1 MVNSLYRVVFPVSNK
16 TLNSG
21 DCRGK
26 EHSMK
31 ELSII
36 NHNGIEVVDSREV
49 AEMIGKQHAH
59 LMRDI
64 KGYAEIIGSSI
75 ESNFGLND
83 FFIESQYKDS
93 IGRTLPCYLLTKKGC
108 DMVANKMT
116 GEKGVLFTAAYVTAF
131 EKMRETLTEKKP
143 MTQAEL
149 ILAQSQLMVEQE
161 RRLKALENRAERNE
175 QTMQKT
181 LDIFSAPAVSPD
193 DWTSAMNHQIN
204 TLVEQY
210 GGNHRKFRSDRYA
223 ELELETGVDL
233 KCRQTRLRNRMRK
246 NGATET
252 ECKQVSILQV
262 ISRDRKLRPAFEAI
276 IRRKAASLISD
287 AQM

>member
-1 MVNSLYRVVFPVSNK
+1 MKDLITINNNGQPVAS
-16 TLNSG
+16 SR
-21 DCRGK
+21 DIA
-26 EHSMK
+26 EHFEK
-31 ELSII
+31 
-36 NHNGIEVVDSREV
+36 NHNHV
-49 AEMIGKQHAH
+49 
-59 LMRDI
+59 LRDI
-64 KGYAEIIGSSI
+64 DTLKKDV
-75 ESNFGLND
+75 SNFGQM
-83 FFIESQYKDS
+83 FFNVEIPDSYGRPQRAYLMNRDGFSLLVMGFTGKSALEWKLKYIE
-93 IGRTLPCYLLTKKGC
+93 
-108 DMVANKMT
+108 
-116 GEKGVLFTAAYVTAF
+116 AF
-131 EKMRETLTEKKP
+131 NRMEAQIKSPQP
-143 MTQAEL
+143 MTTAQMFAMQAQVNL
-149 ILAQSQLMVEQE
+149 EQE
-161 RRLKALENRAERNE
+161 QRLTALESRAERNE

-193 DWTSAMNHQIN
+193 DWANTMNHQIN

-262 ISRDRKLRPAFEAI
+262 ISRDRKLRPAFESI

>member
-1 MVNSLYRVVFPVSNK
+1 MSNEIQIFNNPK
-16 TLNSG
+16 FGNVRMIEENGNVLFCGNDVASALGYKSPKDAISTH
-21 DCRGK
+21 CRGAVK
-26 EHSMK
+26 RR
-31 ELSII
+31 LT
-36 NHNGIEVVDSREV
+36 D
-49 AEMIGKQHAH
+49 A
-59 LMRDI
+59 L
-64 KGYAEIIGSSI
+64 
-75 ESNFGLND
+75 
-83 FFIESQYKDS
+83 
-93 IGRTLPCYLLTKKGC
+93 GR
-108 DMVANKMT
+108 
-116 GEKGVLFTAAYVTAF
+116 
-131 EKMRETLTEKKP
+131 
-143 MTQAEL
+143 
-149 ILAQSQLMVEQE
+149 EQE
-161 RRLKALENRAERNE
+161 TVFISEGDIYRLAARSKLPGADEFESWIFDEVLPSIRKTGGYQTKAMTTAQMFAMQAKVNLEQEQRLAALENRAERAE

-210 GGNHRKFRSDRYA
+210 GVNHRKFRSDRYA

>member
-1 MVNSLYRVVFPVSNK
+1 MSNEIQIFK
-16 TLNSG
+16 NPKFGNVRMIEENGNVLFCGNDVASALGYKSPKDAISTH
-21 DCRGK
+21 CRGAVK
-26 EHSMK
+26 RR
-31 ELSII
+31 LT
-36 NHNGIEVVDSREV
+36 D
-49 AEMIGKQHAH
+49 A
-59 LMRDI
+59 L
-64 KGYAEIIGSSI
+64 
-75 ESNFGLND
+75 
-83 FFIESQYKDS
+83 
-93 IGRTLPCYLLTKKGC
+93 GR
-108 DMVANKMT
+108 
-116 GEKGVLFTAAYVTAF
+116 
-131 EKMRETLTEKKP
+131 
-143 MTQAEL
+143 
-149 ILAQSQLMVEQE
+149 EQE
-161 RRLKALENRAERNE
+161 TVFISEGDIYRLAARSKLPGADEFESWIFDEVLPSIRKTGGYQTKAMTTAQMFAMQAKVNLEQEQRLAALESRAERNE

-262 ISRDRKLRPAFEAI
+262 FSRDRKLRPAFEAI

>member
-1 MVNSLYRVVFPVSNK
+1 MKDLITINQNGQPVAS
-16 TLNSG
+16 S
-21 DCRGK
+21 
-26 EHSMK
+26 
-31 ELSII
+31 
-36 NHNGIEVVDSREV
+36 
-49 AEMIGKQHAH
+49 
-59 LMRDI
+59 RDI
-64 KGYAEIIGSSI
+64 AEHFEKRHDHVVRDIDAFSKDVP
-75 ESNFGLND
+75 NFGEM
-83 FFIESQYKDS
+83 FFSVEIPDS
-93 IGRTLPCYLLTKKGC
+93 YGRPQRAYLMNRDGFSLLVMGF
-108 DMVANKMT
+108 T
-116 GEKGVLFTAAYVTAF
+116 GKSALEWKLKYIDAF
-131 EKMRETLTEKKP
+131 NRMEAQIKNPQLSP
-143 MTQAEL
+143 AEQL
-149 ILAQSQLMVEQE
+149 LAQAQLMVEQE
-161 RRLKALENRAERNE
+161 RRLKALENRAERTE

-193 DWTSAMNHQIN
+193 DWASTMNHQIN

-233 KCRQTRLRNRMRK
+233 KCRQTRLRNRMRR

-287 AQM
+287 TQM

>member
-1 MVNSLYRVVFPVSNK
+1 MKDLITINQNGQPVAS
-16 TLNSG
+16 SR
-21 DCRGK
+21 DIAEHFEK
-26 EHSMK
+26 EHRNV
-31 ELSII
+31 L
-36 NHNGIEVVDSREV
+36 
-49 AEMIGKQHAH
+49 
-59 LMRDI
+59 RDI
-64 KGYAEIIGSSI
+64 DDLRKDVLNFEQMFFSVEIP
-75 ESNFGLND
+75 
-83 FFIESQYKDS
+83 DS
-93 IGRTLPCYLLTKKGC
+93 YGRPQRAYLMNRDGFSLLVMGF
-108 DMVANKMT
+108 T
-116 GEKGVLFTAAYVTAF
+116 GKSALEWKLKYIDAF
-131 EKMRETLTEKKP
+131 NRMEAQIKKP
-143 MTQAEL
+143 QLSPAEQL
-149 ILAQSQLMVEQE
+149 LAQAQLMVEQE
-161 RRLKALENRAERNE
+161 RRLKALENRAERTE

-223 ELELETGVDL
+223 ELESETGVDL

>member
-1 MVNSLYRVVFPVSNK
+1 
-16 TLNSG
+16 
-21 DCRGK
+21 
-26 EHSMK
+26 MK
-31 ELSII
+31 ELQVF
-36 NHNGIEVVDSREV
+36 NYNQ
-49 AEMIGKQHAH
+49 KQI
-59 LMRDI
+59 RTVQ
-64 KGYAEIIGSSI
+64 
-75 ESNFGLND
+75 LND
-83 FFIESQYKDS
+83 EMWFVLKDVCDVLGISKYRDVADRLDEDERALAEVDTLGGVQNMVVVNESGLYNVILRSDKPEAKPFRKWVTSEVLPS
-93 IGRTLPCYLLTKKGC
+93 IRKTGGYQTKT
-108 DMVANKMT
+108 MT
-116 GEKGVLFTAAYVTAF
+116 TAQMFA
-131 EKMRETLTEKKP
+131 M
-143 MTQAEL
+143 QAKVNL
-149 ILAQSQLMVEQE
+149 EQE
-161 RRLKALENRAERNE
+161 QRLAALENRAERAE

-181 LDIFSAPAVSPD
+181 LDIFSAPAVSSD

>member
-1 MVNSLYRVVFPVSNK
+1 MKDLITINNNGQPVAS
-16 TLNSG
+16 SR
-21 DCRGK
+21 DIA
-26 EHSMK
+26 EHFEK
-31 ELSII
+31 
-36 NHNGIEVVDSREV
+36 NHNHV
-49 AEMIGKQHAH
+49 
-59 LMRDI
+59 LRDI
-64 KGYAEIIGSSI
+64 DTLKKDV
-75 ESNFGLND
+75 SNFGQM
-83 FFIESQYKDS
+83 FFDVEIPDS
-93 IGRTLPCYLLTKKGC
+93 YGRPQRAYLMNRDGFSLLVMGFTGKSALEWKLKYI
-108 DMVANKMT
+108 DAFNRMEAQIKSPQAMT
-116 GEKGVLFTAAYVTAF
+116 TAQMFA
-131 EKMRETLTEKKP
+131 M
-143 MTQAEL
+143 QAQVNL
-149 ILAQSQLMVEQE
+149 EQE
-161 RRLKALENRAERNE
+161 QRLSALESRAERNE
-175 QTMQKT
+175 QNMQKT

>member
-1 MVNSLYRVVFPVSNK
+1 MKDLITINNNGQPVAS
-16 TLNSG
+16 SR
-21 DCRGK
+21 DIA
-26 EHSMK
+26 EHFEK
-31 ELSII
+31 
-36 NHNGIEVVDSREV
+36 NHNHV
-49 AEMIGKQHAH
+49 
-59 LMRDI
+59 LRDI
-64 KGYAEIIGSSI
+64 DTLKKDV
-75 ESNFGLND
+75 SNFGQM
-83 FFIESQYKDS
+83 FFDVEIPDS
-93 IGRTLPCYLLTKKGC
+93 YGRPQRAYLMNRDGFSLLVMGF
-108 DMVANKMT
+108 T
-116 GEKGVLFTAAYVTAF
+116 GKSALEWKLKYIDAF
-131 EKMRETLTEKKP
+131 NRMEAQIKNPQLSP
-143 MTQAEL
+143 AEQL
-149 ILAQSQLMVEQE
+149 LAQAQLMVEQE
-161 RRLKALENRAERNE
+161 RRLKALENRAERTE

-193 DWTSAMNHQIN
+193 DWTSEMNHQIN

-223 ELELETGVDL
+223 ELESETGVDL

>member
-1 MVNSLYRVVFPVSNK
+1 
-16 TLNSG
+16 
-21 DCRGK
+21 
-26 EHSMK
+26 MK
-31 ELSII
+31 ELQVFNYHQKQIRTIQIDGETWFVLKDVCDVLHIENHKDVAKRLEPDEVGRFNFPHPQNPEKQIEMVCVNESGLYNIVLRSDKPEAKPFRKWVTSEVLPSIRKT
-36 NHNGIEVVDSREV
+36 G
-49 AEMIGKQHAH
+49 
-59 LMRDI
+59 
-64 KGYAEIIGSSI
+64 GY
-75 ESNFGLND
+75 
-83 FFIESQYKDS
+83 Q
-93 IGRTLPCYLLTKKGC
+93 TK
-108 DMVANKMT
+108 AMT
-116 GEKGVLFTAAYVTAF
+116 TAQMFA
-131 EKMRETLTEKKP
+131 M
-143 MTQAEL
+143 QAQVNL
-149 ILAQSQLMVEQE
+149 EQE
-161 RRLKALENRAERNE
+161 QRLAALESRAERNE

-193 DWTSAMNHQIN
+193 DWATTMNHQIN

-262 ISRDRKLRPAFEAI
+262 ISRDRKLRPAFESI

>member
-1 MVNSLYRVVFPVSNK
+1 MKDLITINNDGQPVAS
-16 TLNSG
+16 SR
-21 DCRGK
+21 DIAEHFEK
-26 EHSMK
+26 EHRNV
-31 ELSII
+31 L
-36 NHNGIEVVDSREV
+36 
-49 AEMIGKQHAH
+49 
-59 LMRDI
+59 RDI
-64 KGYAEIIGSSI
+64 DDLRKDVLNFEQMFFSVEIP
-75 ESNFGLND
+75 
-83 FFIESQYKDS
+83 DS
-93 IGRTLPCYLLTKKGC
+93 YGRPQRAYLMNRDGFSLLVMGFTGKSALEWKLKYI
-108 DMVANKMT
+108 DAFNRMEAQIKSPQAMT
-116 GEKGVLFTAAYVTAF
+116 TAQMFA
-131 EKMRETLTEKKP
+131 M
-143 MTQAEL
+143 QAQVNL
-149 ILAQSQLMVEQE
+149 EQE
-161 RRLKALENRAERNE
+161 QRLSALESRAERNE
-175 QTMQKT
+175 QNMQKT

>member
-1 MVNSLYRVVFPVSNK
+1 MSNEIQIFNNPK
-16 TLNSG
+16 FGNVRMIEENGNVLFCGNDVASALGYKSPKDAISTH
-21 DCRGK
+21 CRGAVK
-26 EHSMK
+26 RR
-31 ELSII
+31 LT
-36 NHNGIEVVDSREV
+36 D
-49 AEMIGKQHAH
+49 A
-59 LMRDI
+59 L
-64 KGYAEIIGSSI
+64 
-75 ESNFGLND
+75 
-83 FFIESQYKDS
+83 
-93 IGRTLPCYLLTKKGC
+93 GR
-108 DMVANKMT
+108 
-116 GEKGVLFTAAYVTAF
+116 
-131 EKMRETLTEKKP
+131 
-143 MTQAEL
+143 
-149 ILAQSQLMVEQE
+149 EQE
-161 RRLKALENRAERNE
+161 TVFISEGDIYRLAARSKLPGADEFESWIFDEVLPSIRKTGGYQTKAMTTAQMFAMQAKVNLEQEQRLAALENRAERAE

-181 LDIFSAPAVSPD
+181 LDIFSAPAVSPY

-276 IRRKAASLISD
+276 VRRKAASLISD

>member
-1 MVNSLYRVVFPVSNK
+1 MSNEIQIFNNPK
-16 TLNSG
+16 FGNVRMIEENGNVLFCGNDVASALGYKSQKDAISTH
-21 DCRGK
+21 CRGAVK
-26 EHSMK
+26 RR
-31 ELSII
+31 LT
-36 NHNGIEVVDSREV
+36 D
-49 AEMIGKQHAH
+49 A
-59 LMRDI
+59 L
-64 KGYAEIIGSSI
+64 
-75 ESNFGLND
+75 
-83 FFIESQYKDS
+83 
-93 IGRTLPCYLLTKKGC
+93 GR
-108 DMVANKMT
+108 
-116 GEKGVLFTAAYVTAF
+116 
-131 EKMRETLTEKKP
+131 
-143 MTQAEL
+143 
-149 ILAQSQLMVEQE
+149 EQE
-161 RRLKALENRAERNE
+161 TVFISEGDIYRLAARSKLPGADEFESWIFDEVLPSIRKTGGYQTKAMTTAQMFAMQAKVNLEQEQRLAALENRAERAE

-233 KCRQTRLRNRMRK
+233 KCHQTRLRNRMRK

>member
-1 MVNSLYRVVFPVSNK
+1 MKDLITINQNGQPVAS
-16 TLNSG
+16 S
-21 DCRGK
+21 
-26 EHSMK
+26 
-31 ELSII
+31 
-36 NHNGIEVVDSREV
+36 
-49 AEMIGKQHAH
+49 
-59 LMRDI
+59 RDI
-64 KGYAEIIGSSI
+64 AEHFEKRHDHVVRDIDAFSKDVP
-75 ESNFGLND
+75 NFGEM
-83 FFIESQYKDS
+83 FFSVEIPDS
-93 IGRTLPCYLLTKKGC
+93 YGRPQRAYLMNRDGFSLLVMGF
-108 DMVANKMT
+108 T
-116 GEKGVLFTAAYVTAF
+116 GKSALEWKLKYIDAF
-131 EKMRETLTEKKP
+131 NRMEAQIKKP
-143 MTQAEL
+143 QLSPAEQL
-149 ILAQSQLMVEQE
+149 LAQAQLMVEQE
-161 RRLKALENRAERNE
+161 RRLKALENRAERTE

-193 DWTSAMNHQIN
+193 DWTSEMNHQIN

-223 ELELETGVDL
+223 ELESETGVDL

>member
-1 MVNSLYRVVFPVSNK
+1 MSNEIQIFNNPK
-16 TLNSG
+16 FGNVRMIEENGNVLFCGNDVASALGYKSPKDAISTH
-21 DCRGK
+21 CRGAVK
-26 EHSMK
+26 RR
-31 ELSII
+31 LT
-36 NHNGIEVVDSREV
+36 D
-49 AEMIGKQHAH
+49 A
-59 LMRDI
+59 L
-64 KGYAEIIGSSI
+64 
-75 ESNFGLND
+75 
-83 FFIESQYKDS
+83 
-93 IGRTLPCYLLTKKGC
+93 GR
-108 DMVANKMT
+108 
-116 GEKGVLFTAAYVTAF
+116 
-131 EKMRETLTEKKP
+131 
-143 MTQAEL
+143 
-149 ILAQSQLMVEQE
+149 EQE
-161 RRLKALENRAERNE
+161 TVFISEGDIYRLAARSKLPGADEFESWIFDEVLPSIRKTGGYQTKAMTTAQMFAMQAKVNLEQEQRLTALESRAERNE

-210 GGNHRKFRSDRYA
+210 GGNHRKFRSDRYD

>member
-1 MVNSLYRVVFPVSNK
+1 MKDLITINNNGQPVAS
-16 TLNSG
+16 SR
-21 DCRGK
+21 DIA
-26 EHSMK
+26 EHFEK
-31 ELSII
+31 
-36 NHNGIEVVDSREV
+36 NHNHV
-49 AEMIGKQHAH
+49 
-59 LMRDI
+59 LRDI
-64 KGYAEIIGSSI
+64 DTLKKDV
-75 ESNFGLND
+75 SNFGQM
-83 FFIESQYKDS
+83 FFNVEIPDSYGRPQRAYLMNRDGFSLLVMGFTGKSALEWKLKYIE
-93 IGRTLPCYLLTKKGC
+93 
-108 DMVANKMT
+108 
-116 GEKGVLFTAAYVTAF
+116 AF
-131 EKMRETLTEKKP
+131 NRMEAQIKSPQP
-143 MTQAEL
+143 MTTAQMFAMQAQVNL
-149 ILAQSQLMVEQE
+149 EQE
-161 RRLKALENRAERNE
+161 QGLTALESRAERNE

-193 DWTSAMNHQIN
+193 DWANTMNHQIN

-233 KCRQTRLRNRMRK
+233 KCRQTRLLNRMRK

-262 ISRDRKLRPAFEAI
+262 ISRDRKLRPAFESI

>member
-1 MVNSLYRVVFPVSNK
+1 MKDLITINQNGQPVAS
-16 TLNSG
+16 S
-21 DCRGK
+21 
-26 EHSMK
+26 
-31 ELSII
+31 
-36 NHNGIEVVDSREV
+36 
-49 AEMIGKQHAH
+49 
-59 LMRDI
+59 RDI
-64 KGYAEIIGSSI
+64 AEHFEKRHDHVVRDIDAFSKDVP
-75 ESNFGLND
+75 NFGEM
-83 FFIESQYKDS
+83 FFSVEIPDS
-93 IGRTLPCYLLTKKGC
+93 YGRPQRAYLMNRDGFSLLVMGF
-108 DMVANKMT
+108 T
-116 GEKGVLFTAAYVTAF
+116 GKSALEWKLKYIDAF
-131 EKMRETLTEKKP
+131 NRMEAQIKNPQLSP
-143 MTQAEL
+143 AEQL
-149 ILAQSQLMVEQE
+149 LAQAQLMVEQE
-161 RRLKALENRAERNE
+161 RRLKALESRAERTE

-193 DWTSAMNHQIN
+193 DWTSEMNHQIN

-223 ELELETGVDL
+223 ELESETGVDL

-276 IRRKAASLISD
+276 IRRKAANLISD

>member
-1 MVNSLYRVVFPVSNK
+1 MKDLITINNDGQPVAS
-16 TLNSG
+16 SR
-21 DCRGK
+21 DIA
-26 EHSMK
+26 EHFEK
-31 ELSII
+31 
-36 NHNGIEVVDSREV
+36 NHNHV
-49 AEMIGKQHAH
+49 
-59 LMRDI
+59 LRDI
-64 KGYAEIIGSSI
+64 DTLKKDV
-75 ESNFGLND
+75 SNFGQM
-83 FFIESQYKDS
+83 FFDVEIPDS
-93 IGRTLPCYLLTKKGC
+93 YGRPQRAYLMNRDGFSLLVMGF
-108 DMVANKMT
+108 T
-116 GEKGVLFTAAYVTAF
+116 GKSALEWKLKYIDAF
-131 EKMRETLTEKKP
+131 NRMEAQIKNPQLSP
-143 MTQAEL
+143 AEQL
-149 ILAQSQLMVEQE
+149 LAQAQLMVEQE
-161 RRLKALENRAERNE
+161 RRLKALESRAERNE

>member
-1 MVNSLYRVVFPVSNK
+1 MKDLITINNDGQPVAS
-16 TLNSG
+16 SR
-21 DCRGK
+21 DIA
-26 EHSMK
+26 EHFEK
-31 ELSII
+31 
-36 NHNGIEVVDSREV
+36 NHNHV
-49 AEMIGKQHAH
+49 
-59 LMRDI
+59 LRDI
-64 KGYAEIIGSSI
+64 DTLKKDV
-75 ESNFGLND
+75 SNFGQM
-83 FFIESQYKDS
+83 FFDVEIPDS
-93 IGRTLPCYLLTKKGC
+93 YGRPQRAYLMNRDGFSLLVMGF
-108 DMVANKMT
+108 T
-116 GEKGVLFTAAYVTAF
+116 GKSALEWKLKYIDAF
-131 EKMRETLTEKKP
+131 NRMEAQIKNPQLSP
-143 MTQAEL
+143 AEQL
-149 ILAQSQLMVEQE
+149 LAQAQLMVEQE
-161 RRLKALENRAERNE
+161 RRLKALESRAERNE

-276 IRRKAASLISD
+276 IRGKAASLISD